1 MIKQN
6 INRLLFGCAMI
17 AGLAACSKK
26 LDLVPETSLTDAG
39 FWKSSNDLVLACN
52 ELYQS
57 LPTITNNVNA
67 IWTDDGYGSAPNA
80 ISDGTRT
87 VPGTDNAFN
96 IPYAL
101 IRKANTILEKST
113 QITDNAVTVRRY
125 RAEAYFFRA
134 FAYSE
139 LVKRYGDVPLLL
151 RTFDVFDTL
160 ATPHRTPREIVL
172 DTMYRDLDSAVAALP
187 LASALAAAE
196 YGRITRNAALA
207 LKSRMGLMEGTRNK
221 YHNLGNA
228 AKHLQHSLVAT
239 ETLMGLNWHG
249 LFKYSAAPDSS
260 YFYLFQYAGNG
271 PANRE
276 NILARLYGVNSTN
289 SISEHNYT
297 RQYLDVGVVTATRAM
312 MDAYLYR
319 DGLPLGQSPLQLPQ
333 DSTMAEFTNRDPR
346 IAMTVFNKRVWG
358 FNAAWV
364 PTFNTAPTGYKIR
377 KYATSQDWAS
387 QQSFNHH
394 IIFRYAEILLNYAE
408 LKFEM
413 NGAITDDELDKSINL
428 IRARVNMPKL
438 TNAFVAT
445 NNLNMLTEIRRERRV
460 ELAFE
465 GEFRYWDLIRWKTA
479 EIELPKTV
487 KGSKKFPAEHVPA
500 PPSSA
505 VDANGFVIVQDAS
518 RRSFNVNRDYWWPF
532 PTNETGLN
540 PNLTQNPN
548 W

>member
-1 MIKQN
+1 MTNKTFHKIL
-6 INRLLFGCAMI
+6 IGAAMV
-17 AGLAACSKK
+17 AGVTACSRK
-26 LDLVPETSLTDAG
+26 LDLTPESTLSDAG

-57 LPTITNNVNA
+57 LPVISNNVNA
-67 IWTDDGYGSAPNA
+67 VWTDDGYGAAPNP

-87 VPGTDNAFN
+87 VPVTDNAFN
-96 IPYAL
+96 IPYSL
-101 IRKANTILEKST
+101 IRKANTILEKSRT
-113 QITDNAVTVRRY
+113 ITDDAARVRRY

-134 FAYSE
+134 FGYSE

-160 ATPHRTPREIVL
+160 ATPHKTNREIVL
-172 DTMYRDLDSAVAALP
+172 DSMYKDLDSAVAGLP
-187 LASALAAAE
+187 LASAMVNTE
-196 YGRITRNAALA
+196 YGRITKNAAWA
-207 LKSRMGLMEGTRNK
+207 LKSRMGLTEGTRNK
-221 YHNLGNA
+221 YHSLGNA
-228 AKHLQHSLVAT
+228 QKHLNIALAAT
-239 ETLMGLNWHG
+239 EELMNLNWHT
-249 LFKYSAAPDSS
+249 LFTYAAVPDSS

-271 PANRE
+271 VANRE
-276 NILARLYGVNSTN
+276 NILARLYGVNATN

-297 RQYLDVGVVTATRAM
+297 RQFLDVGVVTATRAM

-319 DGLPLGQSPLQLPQ
+319 DGLPLGQSPMQANQ

-358 FNAAWV
+358 FTSQWI

-377 KYATSQDWAS
+377 KYATSQDWTT

-408 LKFEM
+408 LKYEL
-413 NGAITDDELDKSINL
+413 NGSITDIELENSINL
-428 IRARVNMPKL
+428 IRTRVNMPKL
-438 TNAFVAT
+438 TNAFVSG
-445 NNLNMLTEIRRERRV
+445 NGLNMLNEIRRERRV

-479 EIELPKTV
+479 EIELPKAV
-487 KGSKKFPAEHVPA
+487 KGSKIFPAEHTLIPVTP
-500 PPSSA
+500 
-505 VDANGFVIVQDAS
+505 VDANGYVIVQDAS
-518 RRSFNVNRDYWWPF
+518 RRSFDVTRDYWWPF
-532 PTNETGLN
+532 PSNETGLN
-540 PNLTQNPN
+540 RNLGQNDH

>member
-1 MIKQN
+1 MNNRI
-6 INRLLFGCAMI
+6 INKLLIGGVVI

-26 LDLVPETSLTDAG
+26 LDLVPESTMTDAG
-39 FWKSSNDLVLACN
+39 FWKTSNDLVLACN

-57 LPTITNNVNA
+57 LPVITNNVNA
-67 IWTDDGYGSAPNA
+67 IWTDDGYGSAPNP

-87 VPGTDNAFN
+87 VPVTDNAFS
-96 IPYAL
+96 IPYSL
-101 IRKANTILEKST
+101 IRKANTILEKSV
-113 QITDNAVTVRRY
+113 QVTDDPVRVRRY

-160 ATPHRTPREIVL
+160 ATPHRTNREIVL
-172 DTMYRDLDSAVAALP
+172 DTMYRDLDSAVAGLP
-187 LASALAAAE
+187 LASALPAAE
-196 YGRITRNAALA
+196 YGRITRNAAWA
-207 LKSRMGLMEGTRNK
+207 MKSRMGLMEGTRNK

-228 AKHLQHSLVAT
+228 TKHLTQAMNATQALIDLNYHSLFRYNAV
-239 ETLMGLNWHG
+239 
-249 LFKYSAAPDSS
+249 PDSS

-271 PANRE
+271 AANRE
-276 NILARLYGVNSTN
+276 NILARIYGVNSTN

-297 RQYLDVGVVTATRAM
+297 RQFLDVGVVTATRAM

-319 DGLPLGQSPLQLPQ
+319 DGLPLGKSPLQANQ
-333 DSTMAEFTNRDPR
+333 DSSMAEFTNRDPR
-346 IAMTVFNKRVWG
+346 VAMTVFNKRVWG
-358 FNAAWV
+358 FTAMWV

-394 IIFRYAEILLNYAE
+394 IIFRFGEVLLNYAE
-408 LKFEM
+408 LKYEM
-413 NGAITDDELDKSINL
+413 NGSISDEDLDKSINL
-428 IRARVNMPKL
+428 IRARVGMPKL
-438 TNAFVAT
+438 TNTFVTA
-445 NNLNMLTEIRRERRV
+445 NGLNMLEEIRRERRV

-487 KGSKKFPAEHVPA
+487 KGSKVFPDHQFPSTA
-500 PPSSA
+500 PK
-505 VDANGFVIVQDAS
+505 DANGFVIVQDAS

-540 PNLTQNPN
+540 PNLSQNGG